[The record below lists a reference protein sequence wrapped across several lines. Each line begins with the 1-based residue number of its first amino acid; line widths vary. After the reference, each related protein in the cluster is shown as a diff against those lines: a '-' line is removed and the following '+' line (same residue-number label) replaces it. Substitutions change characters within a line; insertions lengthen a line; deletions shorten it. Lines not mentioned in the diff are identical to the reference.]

1 MKYKSI
7 ILISIFS
14 ILISAC
20 GSSMPK
26 MPKWY
31 LNTPTK
37 KGYLYATGSELSNKM
52 QTAVN
57 EARDVAFND
66 LAQQIDAETNRDAD
80 RAQQEIGDEVL
91 VNQFTDKSRSILS
104 KQLQNVKVIERSVV
118 KEKKNFRAYILI
130 EYDLGA
136 AQKVLMAELEA
147 DKELYQALKAT
158 NLLKDMETNLEAY
171 RQRRK

>member
-20 GSSMPK
+20 SSSMPK
-26 MPKWY
+26 VPKWY
-31 LNTPTK
+31 LNTPAK
-37 KGYLYATGSELSNKM
+37 KGYLYAPGSELSSKM

-66 LAQQIDAETNRDAD
+66 LAQQINAETNRTAD
-80 RAQQEIGDEVL
+80 RVQQEIGDEVL
-91 VNQFTDKSRSILS
+91 VNQYTDKSKSILS
-104 KQLQNVKVIERSVV
+104 EQLKNVKVIERSVV
-118 KEKKNFRAYILI
+118 KEKDKYRAYILV

-147 DKELYQALKAT
+147 DKKLYQALKAT
-158 NLLKDMETNLEAY
+158 DLLKDMEADLEAY
-171 RQRRK
+171 RQRKK